1 MPATHLARITLPSAA
16 GVQVHCDS
24 ATPKRRMSDNE
35 LANDRTYL
43 AWLRTG
49 IATMGLGFVVAKVA
63 LIVQPNNKTASN
75 QGLYAA
81 VGILIVLCGGALVVT
96 GYLQHKTVLALLK
109 SDEEKGQPRW
119 PLRITATAV
128 AVSLLLSVLIAVS
141 T

>member
-1 MPATHLARITLPSAA
+1 MN
-16 GVQVHCDS
+16 
-24 ATPKRRMSDNE
+24 DNE

-75 QGLYAA
+75 QGLYAV
-81 VGILIVLCGGALVVT
+81 VGILIVLCGGALVVV
-96 GYLQHKTVLALLK
+96 GYLQHKTVLDLLTT
-109 SDEEKGQPRW
+109 DEEKPRPRW
-119 PLRITATAV
+119 PLTITAAAL
-128 AVSLLLSVLIAVS
+128 AVSLVLSVLIAVS

>member
-1 MPATHLARITLPSAA
+1 
-16 GVQVHCDS
+16 
-24 ATPKRRMSDNE
+24 MSDDE

-43 AWLRTG
+43 AWLRTA

-63 LIVQPNNKTASN
+63 LIVQPTNKTASN

-81 VGILIVLCGGALVVT
+81 VGILIVLCGGALVVI
-96 GYLQHKTVLALLK
+96 GYLQHKTVLDLLK
-109 SDEEKGQPRW
+109 TAEEKRPRW
-119 PLRITATAV
+119 PLRISATAV

>member
-1 MPATHLARITLPSAA
+1 MT
-16 GVQVHCDS
+16 
-24 ATPKRRMSDNE
+24 DNE

-63 LIVQPNNKTASN
+63 LIVQPSNKTASN

-81 VGILIVLCGGALVVT
+81 VGIVIVLCGGALVVI
-96 GYLQHKTVLALLK
+96 GYLQHKTVLGVLK
-109 SDEEKGQPRW
+109 TDGPKRQPRW
-119 PLRITATAV
+119 PLGITATAL
-128 AVSLLLSVLIAVS
+128 AVSMLLSVLIAVS